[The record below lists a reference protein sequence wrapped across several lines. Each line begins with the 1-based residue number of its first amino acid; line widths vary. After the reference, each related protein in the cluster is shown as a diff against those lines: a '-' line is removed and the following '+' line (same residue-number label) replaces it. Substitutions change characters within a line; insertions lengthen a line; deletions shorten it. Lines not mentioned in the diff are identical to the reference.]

1 MLGQVEID
9 TAVGRQQQIAAE
21 RERHHVGGR
30 PGDVDDLRIDAMP
43 RQNTTACGA
52 HSIVQVTAIE
62 PRTTA
67 GMLAPSTPE
76 EARQTTG

>member
-1 MLGQVEID
+1 
-9 TAVGRQQQIAAE
+9 
-21 RERHHVGGR
+21 
-30 PGDVDDLRIDAMP
+30 MP